1 MKEYGDAAHV
11 DSESEASPPG
21 LPRSGGWARDAFKQ
35 FQCGRCKRDWRLNKL
50 LQSLDCSATA
60 SPEHFLLYKLRV
72 RGRGCREIGDSQ
84 RGVHATILA
93 RSGLCDVPFLA

>member
-1 MKEYGDAAHV
+1 MWT
-11 DSESEASPPG
+11 ASPK
-21 LPRSGGWARDAFKQ
+21 PRLLDFLALEDGHEMPSSSFNAV
-35 FQCGRCKRDWRLNKL
+35 CCKCDWRLNKL